1 MKEEE
6 KRKSIPEEYQPLSMW
21 TYFGYEIVFSLP
33 IIGFI
38 MLLIISLGKTKNK
51 NLKNFARSYFC
62 FQILS
67 ISLITILLILFISIY
82 AVRKA
87 ERLIEKGL
95 VTVNGQKAKL
105 GQKASYTDNIIVENK
120 LLNKKEEKVYF
131 LLNKPRGVVSTVT
144 DDKERKTITSLIN
157 TDKRIYPIGRLDYDT
172 TGAIILTNDGELANI
187 LMHPKNRI
195 ERSYYVKV
203 EGFITKEEL
212 NRFKHPIL
220 VENKTCNIE
229 YCKIK
234 KYDKKTNTSYVLM
247 ILKEGHNHEVKNI
260 FKAINHP
267 VIKLKRESFAELR
280 VDNLKSGEYRKL
292 LPKEIKKL
300 YSYKKEERK

>member
-1 MKEEE
+1 MERIQK
-6 KRKSIPEEYQPLSMW
+6 
-21 TYFGYEIVFSLP
+21 
-33 IIGFI
+33 IIANSG
-38 MLLIISLGKTKNK
+38 MCS
-51 NLKNFARSYFC
+51 R
-62 FQILS
+62 
-67 ISLITILLILFISIY
+67 
-82 AVRKA
+82 RKA
-87 ERLIEKGL
+87 ESLIEKGL

-120 LLNKKEEKVYF
+120 PLSKKEEKVYF

-144 DDKERKTITSLIN
+144 DDKERKTISSLIN

>member
-1 MKEEE
+1 MERIQK
-6 KRKSIPEEYQPLSMW
+6 
-21 TYFGYEIVFSLP
+21 
-33 IIGFI
+33 IIANSG
-38 MLLIISLGKTKNK
+38 MCS
-51 NLKNFARSYFC
+51 R
-62 FQILS
+62 
-67 ISLITILLILFISIY
+67 
-82 AVRKA
+82 RKA

-120 LLNKKEEKVYF
+120 PLSKKEEKVYF

-212 NRFKHPIL
+212 NLFKHPIL

-229 YCKIK
+229 YCKVK

>member
-1 MKEEE
+1 MERIQK
-6 KRKSIPEEYQPLSMW
+6 
-21 TYFGYEIVFSLP
+21 
-33 IIGFI
+33 IIANSG
-38 MLLIISLGKTKNK
+38 MCS
-51 NLKNFARSYFC
+51 R
-62 FQILS
+62 
-67 ISLITILLILFISIY
+67 
-82 AVRKA
+82 RKA

-157 TDKRIYPIGRLDYDT
+157 TDKRIYPIGRLDLYT
-172 TGAIILTNDGELANI
+172 SGAIILTNDGELANI

>member
-1 MKEEE
+1 MERIQK
-6 KRKSIPEEYQPLSMW
+6 
-21 TYFGYEIVFSLP
+21 
-33 IIGFI
+33 IIANSG
-38 MLLIISLGKTKNK
+38 MCS
-51 NLKNFARSYFC
+51 R
-62 FQILS
+62 
-67 ISLITILLILFISIY
+67 
-82 AVRKA
+82 RKA

-120 LLNKKEEKVYF
+120 PLSKKEEKVYF

-212 NRFKHPIL
+212 NLFKHPIL

-229 YCKIK
+229 YCKVK

-267 VIKLKRESFAELR
+267 VIKLKESFAELR

>member
-1 MKEEE
+1 MERIQK
-6 KRKSIPEEYQPLSMW
+6 
-21 TYFGYEIVFSLP
+21 
-33 IIGFI
+33 IIANSG
-38 MLLIISLGKTKNK
+38 MCS
-51 NLKNFARSYFC
+51 R
-62 FQILS
+62 
-67 ISLITILLILFISIY
+67 
-82 AVRKA
+82 RKA

-292 LPKEIKKL
+292 LQKEIKKL

>member
-1 MKEEE
+1 MERIQK
-6 KRKSIPEEYQPLSMW
+6 
-21 TYFGYEIVFSLP
+21 
-33 IIGFI
+33 IIANSG
-38 MLLIISLGKTKNK
+38 MCS
-51 NLKNFARSYFC
+51 R
-62 FQILS
+62 
-67 ISLITILLILFISIY
+67 
-82 AVRKA
+82 RKA

-212 NRFKHPIL
+212 NLFKHPIL

-229 YCKIK
+229 YCKVK

-300 YSYKKEERK
+300 YSYKKEERQ

>member
-1 MKEEE
+1 MERIQK
-6 KRKSIPEEYQPLSMW
+6 
-21 TYFGYEIVFSLP
+21 
-33 IIGFI
+33 IIANSG
-38 MLLIISLGKTKNK
+38 MCS
-51 NLKNFARSYFC
+51 R
-62 FQILS
+62 
-67 ISLITILLILFISIY
+67 
-82 AVRKA
+82 RKA

-212 NRFKHPIL
+212 NLFKHPIL

-229 YCKIK
+229 YCKVK

>member
-1 MKEEE
+1 MERIQK
-6 KRKSIPEEYQPLSMW
+6 
-21 TYFGYEIVFSLP
+21 
-33 IIGFI
+33 IIANSG
-38 MLLIISLGKTKNK
+38 MCS
-51 NLKNFARSYFC
+51 R
-62 FQILS
+62 
-67 ISLITILLILFISIY
+67 
-82 AVRKA
+82 RKA

-120 LLNKKEEKVYF
+120 PLSKKEEKVYF
-131 LLNKPRGVVSTVT
+131 LLNKPRGVVYTVT

-212 NRFKHPIL
+212 NLFKHPIL

-229 YCKIK
+229 YCKVK

>member
-1 MKEEE
+1 MERIQK
-6 KRKSIPEEYQPLSMW
+6 
-21 TYFGYEIVFSLP
+21 
-33 IIGFI
+33 IIANSG
-38 MLLIISLGKTKNK
+38 MCS
-51 NLKNFARSYFC
+51 R
-62 FQILS
+62 
-67 ISLITILLILFISIY
+67 
-82 AVRKA
+82 RKA
-87 ERLIEKGL
+87 ENLIEKGL

>member
-1 MKEEE
+1 MERIQK
-6 KRKSIPEEYQPLSMW
+6 
-21 TYFGYEIVFSLP
+21 
-33 IIGFI
+33 IIANSG
-38 MLLIISLGKTKNK
+38 MCS
-51 NLKNFARSYFC
+51 R
-62 FQILS
+62 
-67 ISLITILLILFISIY
+67 
-82 AVRKA
+82 RKA

>member
-1 MKEEE
+1 MERIQK
-6 KRKSIPEEYQPLSMW
+6 
-21 TYFGYEIVFSLP
+21 
-33 IIGFI
+33 IIANSG
-38 MLLIISLGKTKNK
+38 MCS
-51 NLKNFARSYFC
+51 R
-62 FQILS
+62 
-67 ISLITILLILFISIY
+67 
-82 AVRKA
+82 RKA
-87 ERLIEKGL
+87 EELIEKGL

-120 LLNKKEEKVYF
+120 PLSKKEEKVYF

-212 NRFKHPIL
+212 NLFKHPIL

-229 YCKIK
+229 YCKVK

>member
-1 MKEEE
+1 MERIQK
-6 KRKSIPEEYQPLSMW
+6 
-21 TYFGYEIVFSLP
+21 
-33 IIGFI
+33 IIANSG
-38 MLLIISLGKTKNK
+38 MCS
-51 NLKNFARSYFC
+51 R
-62 FQILS
+62 
-67 ISLITILLILFISIY
+67 
-82 AVRKA
+82 RKA
-87 ERLIEKGL
+87 ESLIEKGL

-120 LLNKKEEKVYF
+120 PLSKKEEKVYF

>member
-1 MKEEE
+1 MERIQK
-6 KRKSIPEEYQPLSMW
+6 
-21 TYFGYEIVFSLP
+21 
-33 IIGFI
+33 IIANSG
-38 MLLIISLGKTKNK
+38 MCS
-51 NLKNFARSYFC
+51 R
-62 FQILS
+62 
-67 ISLITILLILFISIY
+67 
-82 AVRKA
+82 RKA

-120 LLNKKEEKVYF
+120 PLSKKEEKVYF